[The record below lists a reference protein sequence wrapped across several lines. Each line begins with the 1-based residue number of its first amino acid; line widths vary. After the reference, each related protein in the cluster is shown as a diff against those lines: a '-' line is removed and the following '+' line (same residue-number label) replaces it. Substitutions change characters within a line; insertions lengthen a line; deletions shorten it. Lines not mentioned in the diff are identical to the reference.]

1 MKCTLK
7 SMSAALLFSIMTVAL
22 AQSSHPIVEKMV
34 DETYQNSQLE
44 KLGYELIDKIGPRLV
59 GSPKMQQAHDWAVNQ
74 FKSWGI
80 SAKNEPWGE
89 WRSWE
94 RGTSQITLTQPYIKS
109 LEGRQ
114 LAFSPATTKNGVE
127 AELIT
132 MPVFKTKAE
141 FDSFLTRCAL

>member
-7 SMSAALLFSIMTVAL
+7 SMSATLLFSITTVAF

-109 LEGRQ
+109 LEGDNWH
-114 LAFSPATTKNGVE
+114 S
-127 AELIT
+127 
-132 MPVFKTKAE
+132 
-141 FDSFLTRCAL
+141 ALLQQKMEWKQNLLQCLYLKPKPSLMLF